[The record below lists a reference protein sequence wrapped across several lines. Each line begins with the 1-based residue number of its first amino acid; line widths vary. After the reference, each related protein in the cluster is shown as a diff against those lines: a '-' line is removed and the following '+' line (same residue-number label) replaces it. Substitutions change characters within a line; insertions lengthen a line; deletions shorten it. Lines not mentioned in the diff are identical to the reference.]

1 MKRCTC
7 CEQEKPTSEFGKC
20 SKLPDGLNIYCRDCN
35 RAKSQEWRAANR
47 ERNNESQRN
56 RYHADTEKS
65 RTYKREE
72 ARRNREQRKAYAVK
86 RRAENY
92 DRVLEIERASRT
104 RNKEKNR
111 PAKNA
116 RQQIRNRKVQGA
128 THIIAA
134 KDLRRLYSQPCAECG
149 TMQNLSIDH
158 IIPLSRGG
166 SHSVGNMMTLC
177 RSCNASKNARTIME
191 WRQAKT
197 LIAV

>member
-1 MKRCTC
+1 MKRCTS

-20 SKLPDGLNIYCRDCN
+20 SKLPDGLNIYCLDCARTKSRAWRD
-35 RAKSQEWRAANR
+35 ANR
-47 ERNNESQRN
+47 ERDRESQRN
-56 RYHADTEKS
+56 RYHSDAEKS
-65 RTYKREE
+65 RANKREE
-72 ARRNREQRKAYAVK
+72 ARRNKEQRKAYAVK

-92 DRVLEIERASRT
+92 DRVLEIERASRA

-116 RQQIRNRKVQGA
+116 RQQIRNRKVQGS
-128 THIIAA
+128 THVISA
-134 KDLRRLYSQPCAECG
+134 KDLRRLYSQPCSECG
-149 TMQNLSIDH
+149 TMKNLSIDH

-177 RSCNASKNARTIME
+177 RSCNASKHARTIME